1 MNPIAKKVLAG
12 DVQATARLLRD
23 VDDRRSGVM
32 EILKDL
38 YPHTGRAY
46 TIGVTGAPGTG
57 KSTLV
62 DRMVSSLRQQDRTVG
77 VLAVDPTSPLSGG
90 AILGDRIRMN
100 RHCLDQGVF
109 IMSLATRGIFG
120 GLTRSTLSAI
130 DILDAMGKD
139 CVIVET
145 VGVGQGEVNV
155 AMSVHTTVIVVN
167 PGMGDGVQA
176 LKAGLLEVGDIYVV
190 NKADREGVEA
200 TVNDLSL
207 MIDMDYNQ
215 HEKPGWKPPIVKTQA
230 LMDQGIKLVSNGT
243 DNHLMLIDLTDNGI
257 TGKELE
263 ATLGLA
269 NITVNKNAI
278 PNDPRSPFITSGI
291 RLGTPAAT
299 SRGFD
304 EEAFRQVDP
313 IDPKKSPWAVQVG
326 VGVQPHQTSNLPLG
340 EVRLGEGLEGMAQ
353 LQTRN
358 LLLGDLPYGAVP
370 LQMMKLRNHQTQM
383 VH

>member
-1 MNPIAKKVLAG
+1 MNPIAEKVLAG

-23 VDDRRSGVM
+23 VDDRRLGVT

-62 DRMVSSLRQQDRTVG
+62 DRMVGSLRQQDRTVG

-109 IMSLATRGIFG
+109 IMSLATRGLFG
-120 GLTRSTLSAI
+120 GLTRSILSAI

-207 MIDMDYNQ
+207 MIDLDYNQ
-215 HEKPGWKPPIVKTQA
+215 REKPGWKPPIVKTQA
-230 LMDQGIKLVSNGT
+230 LMDQGITELFEF
-243 DNHLMLIDLTDNGI
+243 IDSHRNYIRRHENSLNLRKRKERVR
-257 TGKELE
+257 KELTE
-263 ATLGLA
+263 MVKECLLE
-269 NITVNKNAI
+269 NIMTRIMADGMFEREVTAI
-278 PNDPRSPFITSGI
+278 LEGR
-291 RLGTPAAT
+291 
-299 SRGFD
+299 
-304 EEAFRQVDP
+304 
-313 IDPKKSPWAVQVG
+313 IDPYTATES
-326 VGVQPHQTSNLPLG
+326 L
-340 EVRLGEGLEGMAQ
+340 VRNCRSDSAMNS
-353 LQTRN
+353 TDKR
-358 LLLGDLPYGAVP
+358 
-370 LQMMKLRNHQTQM
+370 
-383 VH
+383 